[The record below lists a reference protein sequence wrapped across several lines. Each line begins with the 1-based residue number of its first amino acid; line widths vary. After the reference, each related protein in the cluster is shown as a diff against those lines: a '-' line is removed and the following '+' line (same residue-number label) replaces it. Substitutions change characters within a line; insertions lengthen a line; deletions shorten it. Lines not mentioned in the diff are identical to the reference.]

1 MPILKKFALSG
12 AKAVKP
18 SVPVGI
24 IGVGSYLPPT
34 TLKNKDFVNIDISA
48 DAEKVLEEYFG
59 FIERRFAKNE
69 SFSDMS
75 VKAAVNALTEYG
87 IDPKQLDLVI
97 STHCSRNMA
106 RLNPPNANYIQTK
119 IGADK
124 ATSFNV
130 DGGFNGMLNAI
141 ITASAFIASGFYETA
156 LVVSGE
162 TSIKEMDCTDMKAL
176 FMGDGAGAVVL
187 KKLKEDQKGLLAFHS
202 MANECEKSASVKIS
216 GAYGSYGD
224 NDFVVRPYIYIE
236 PESFPRDV
244 PWLEKYIP
252 YSIEQSLSAA
262 ELAIQDVNLFV
273 FGQQYL
279 HLNKTWSYN
288 LGISYDKVH
297 DTLNKTACLKNP
309 NIPVITHDAI
319 KAGKLQKGDLVVF
332 GDQGANWSIASA
344 IFRWCI

>member
-34 TLKNKDFVNIDISA
+34 ILKNKDFVNVNISV

-75 VKAAVNALTEYG
+75 VKAAVNALKEYG
-87 IDPKQLDLVI
+87 IDPKELDLVI

-119 IGADK
+119 IGADN

-130 DGGFNGMLNAI
+130 DAGFNGMLNAI
-141 ITASAFIASGFYETA
+141 ITASAFIGSGFYETA

-162 TSIKEMDCTDMKAL
+162 TAIQKMDCTGMKTL
-176 FMGDGAGAVVL
+176 FMGDGAGAFVL
-187 KKLKEDQKGLLAFHS
+187 KKLEDGEEGLLAFHL
-202 MANECEKSASVKIS
+202 MAKECEKSSGVKIS
-216 GAYGSYGD
+216 GAYGNY
-224 NDFVVRPYIYIE
+224 NNNEYEIRPFVYIE
-236 PESFPRDV
+236 PDSFPRDV
-244 PWLEKYIP
+244 PWVEKYVP
-252 YSIEQSLSAA
+252 YSIEQSLNAA
-262 ELAIQDVNLFV
+262 GLTPKDVNLYV
-273 FGQQYL
+273 LSQQYL

-297 DTLNKTACLKNP
+297 DTLSKTACLKNP
-309 NIPVITHDAI
+309 NIPVITYDAI
-319 KAGKLQKGDLVVF
+319 KAGRLKKGDLVVF

-344 IFRWCI
+344 VFRWCI